1 MEEPSAVAE
10 AGALDRGKDGEK
22 ASAVRKPSKLNKSV
36 AKIACEN
43 FILVL
48 DWNNK
53 LQNYSTT
60 DAFGSFAAEAMMIVM
75 CFYRI
80 LLFENSTSYQVP
92 CLYMCKRKITIG
104 TQHKTS
110 VPYSSTDA
118 RRFWLQPGLSENQFV
133 TKLSIIDSSE

>member
-10 AGALDRGKDGEK
+10 AWALDRGKDGEK

-60 DAFGSFAAEAMMIVM
+60 DAFGSSATEAMMIVI

-80 LLFENSTSYQVP
+80 LLFENSTSY
-92 CLYMCKRKITIG
+92 RA
-104 TQHKTS
+104 
-110 VPYSSTDA
+110 STDGA
-118 RRFWLQPGLSENQFV
+118 RGR
-133 TKLSIIDSSE
+133 